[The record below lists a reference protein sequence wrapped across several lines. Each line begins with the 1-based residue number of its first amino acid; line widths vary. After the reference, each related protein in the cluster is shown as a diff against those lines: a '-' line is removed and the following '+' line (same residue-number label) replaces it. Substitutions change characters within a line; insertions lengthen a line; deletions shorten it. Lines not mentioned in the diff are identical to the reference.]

1 MPICLDSGPSVGDVT
16 QAPVAFRESD
26 PNCLD
31 IGLVNN
37 MPTAALES
45 TERQFRSCLRE
56 AADRVVVRLVLIALP
71 NIPRD
76 AEGRRHLSEHYSDIR
91 ELWDRRLDGLI
102 VTGAEPRT
110 ANLKNELYWG
120 NLTGLLD
127 WAEDHTHST
136 VCSCLAAHAAVLHID
151 GIARRPLAHK
161 RFGVFECARISD
173 HRLTAKVPIRTSM
186 PHSRWNE
193 IPEESLA
200 MSGYRVLTRSNVAGA
215 DAFIKQRKSLFVF
228 FQGHPEYEAG
238 TLLLEYRR
246 DIGRFLRGD
255 TDAYPDLPLGYFD
268 QNTIDALSALREQA
282 VADRREALLA
292 EFPVA
297 VALRRVQDPWRSTAV
312 SIYRS
317 WLQYLCEKKR
327 QWLARQH
334 KREFLLPNNLTV
346 TPAHEQSAHSAKA
359 E

>member
-1 MPICLDSGPSVGDVT
+1 MPICLGSYPPVGNVT
-16 QAPVAFRESD
+16 QALASYRESD

-45 TERQFRSCLRE
+45 TERQFRSCLQE
-56 AADRVVVRLVLIALP
+56 AADHVEVRFVLIALP

-76 AEGRRHLSEHYSDIR
+76 PESYRHLSERYWDIR
-91 ELWDRRLDGLI
+91 ELWDTRLDGLI
-102 VTGAEPRT
+102 ITGTEPHKP
-110 ANLKNELYWG
+110 NLKDELYWR
-120 NLTGLLD
+120 NLTDVLD

-161 RFGVFECARISD
+161 RFGVFECTRVSN
-173 HRLTAKVPIRTSM
+173 HRLTAAIPVRTNM

-193 IPEESLA
+193 IPEEELV
-200 MSGYRVLTRSNVAGA
+200 MSDYRILTRSDVAGA

-246 DIGRFLRGD
+246 DVGRFLRGQ
-255 TDAYPDLPLGYFD
+255 TDAYPDLPVGYFD
-268 QNTIDALSALREQA
+268 QGTIDALSALRDQA
-282 VADRREALLA
+282 VADRHEMLLA
-292 EFPVA
+292 QFPLA
-297 VALRRVQDPWRSTAV
+297 IAMRRVRDPWRSAAV
-312 SIYRS
+312 CLYRN

-327 QWLARQH
+327 QRLASIP
-334 KREFLLPNNLTV
+334 KREFLGSSNVAV
-346 TPAHEQSAHSAKA
+346 TSANSAKA